1 MTISELI
8 LELQRLPDQSA
19 QALIT
24 AADFG
29 TGSDKSEPLDDIRL
43 DEDGSVCLGSTFMM
57 C

>member
-1 MTISELI
+1 MTISDLI

-29 TGSDKSEPLDDIRL
+29 AGSNNSEPLDDIRI
-43 DEDGSVCLGSTFMM
+43 DTDGNVCLGSTFMM